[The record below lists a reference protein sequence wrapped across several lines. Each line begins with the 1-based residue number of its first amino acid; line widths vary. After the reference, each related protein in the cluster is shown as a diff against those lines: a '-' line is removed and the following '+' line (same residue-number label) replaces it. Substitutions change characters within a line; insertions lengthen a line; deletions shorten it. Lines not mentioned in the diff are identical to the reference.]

1 MHIRL
6 LTLTISFL
14 VGLPCLAQNNSSIQT
29 KTKILHLPK
38 RKVEVKIHSNG
49 SGPVFFNMH
58 DDENTSTL
66 AMLQVLADSGGSYIE
81 LVHTGARNISFK
93 KGKKTY
99 IFDPNRIYTDE
110 GIKATLERNGK
121 YDEKALKE
129 VRKFAQDL
137 IEIVLKESPNY
148 IFTLHNN
155 TPDNL
160 TVYSFDKG
168 REYEND
174 AAYIYADTSKDHDDF
189 ILVTQRVMFDFYTA
203 SNQNTVLQNQNPTN
217 DGSLSVWAALN
228 NVPYLNI
235 EAEHGHVEQ
244 QKVMIILTYQMLKH
258 PVFGHWNKKK
268 QAKTRLKEQGF

>member
-14 VGLPCLAQNNSSIQT
+14 VGLTCLAQNNSSIQT

-110 GIKATLERNGK
+110 GIKATLEKNGK
-121 YDEKALKE
+121 YDDKALKE

-244 QKVMIILTYQMLKH
+244 QKEMIILTYQMLKH